1 MDPDPQCRKTA
12 EAKEGR
18 RRMAEL
24 LSRKPLA
31 VGVDPA

>member
-1 MDPDPQCRKTA
+1 MDPAPRFRKTA
-12 EAKEGR
+12 EAKKER

-31 VGVDPA
+31 VGVDSG